1 MSNKIVEFAGYD
13 CEVVK
18 QKYQSNNQ
26 QVALQLIAAN
36 TSHNIEYGSFYG
48 EPIATATVCADVP
61 CGENQTFIKNWRE
74 NEGVLEALV
83 KAGIVE
89 DLNTLAP
96 AGYEQANLVN
106 LLI

>member
-36 TSHNIEYGSFYG
+36 TSRNIENGSFYG